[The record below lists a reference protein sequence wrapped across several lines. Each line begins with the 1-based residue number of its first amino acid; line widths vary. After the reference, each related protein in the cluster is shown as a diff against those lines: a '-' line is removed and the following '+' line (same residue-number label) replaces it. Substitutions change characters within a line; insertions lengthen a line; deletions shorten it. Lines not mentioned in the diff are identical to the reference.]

1 MKKIISLLVCCLL
14 LTACG
19 KGYETIDSNRAMEL
33 INNNAIII
41 DVRELD
47 EYNTGHIDGAV
58 NIPLAEIANVNYDK
72 ETVIIVYCAS
82 GMRSSSAADEL
93 IDLGY
98 ENVYNLDGGLINW
111 GFDLVK

>member
-1 MKKIISLLVCCLL
+1 M
-14 LTACG
+14 
-19 KGYETIDSNRAMEL
+19 
-33 INNNAIII
+33 
-41 DVRELD
+41 
-47 EYNTGHIDGAV
+47 
-58 NIPLAEIANVNYDK
+58 
-72 ETVIIVYCAS
+72 YCAS